1 MGCSKESTYI
11 INNEANL
18 IFKDESQKYQIILI
32 IKTPCSSM
40 ESSLY
45 RKISEEFNYKYLSI
59 DNILH
64 HKFKENKNEI
74 INNVNL
80 TEDNINGNIIP
91 SKEMIKLLKNEMF
104 KINDTKNLLIDGFP
118 KNVENFEEWRNSMN
132 GLTILKK
139 IIYIKIDE
147 EEIVKKINEK
157 NEMEKYKNSQKY
169 ENELN
174 IFTNNITV
182 LIELIKKENLLIEIN
197 GMKKEEEIYKDLY
210 QSMIRYK
217 LF

>member
-1 MGCSKESTYI
+1 
-11 INNEANL
+11 
-18 IFKDESQKYQIILI
+18 
-32 IKTPCSSM
+32 
-40 ESSLY
+40 
-45 RKISEEFNYKYLSI
+45 
-59 DNILH
+59 
-64 HKFKENKNEI
+64 
-74 INNVNL
+74 
-80 TEDNINGNIIP
+80 
-91 SKEMIKLLKNEMF
+91 MIKLLKNEMF

-147 EEIVKKINEK
+147 EEIVKRINEK
-157 NEMEKYKNSQKY
+157 NEIEKYKNSQKY